1 MTDNQIRDVSDT
13 ALWVA
18 AYRAKE
24 SARPD
29 AKFHD
34 PLASVL
40 VGERGRV
47 IAESMPGSGMMQW
60 VMVLRTLAIDRLITH
75 AINTDADMV
84 VNLGAGLDT
93 RPYRL
98 ELPTTLHWI
107 EIDFPNIIELKN
119 ERLKDQV

>member
-18 AYRAKE
+18 AYRARE

-29 AKFHD
+29 AAFHD
-34 PLASVL
+34 PLAEVL
-40 VGERGRV
+40 MGERGKA
-47 IAESMPGSGMMQW
+47 IGESMPGSTLMEW
-60 VMVLRTLAIDRLITH
+60 VMVLRTLAIDRLITN
-75 AINTDADMV
+75 AIKAGADMV

-98 ELPTTLHWI
+98 DIPSSLTWI
-107 EIDFPNIIELKN
+107 EVDFPNIIALKN
-119 ERLKDQV
+119 ER